1 VAIQNWFLVDIFIPV
16 KNWGK
21 FWGKNSFWKSGK
33 PSLSDLKPK
42 KLYKNRRFPV
52 IS

>member
-1 VAIQNWFLVDIFIPV
+1 LVDIFIPV

-33 PSLSDLKPK
+33 PSLSDQSLKNFIK
-42 KLYKNRRFPV
+42 TAVFQLF
-52 IS
+52 S